1 MRGVE
6 FDPTII
12 ETNRKLDR
20 LGIKAGLFDLDDAL
34 IYTSE
39 IFRRFMAE
47 YADMVAA
54 LSGTKRNLFAER
66 LATIND
72 EEYVKGKVNPRR
84 WDKVLDRLA
93 GEFPGAAEA
102 IWECRPIL
110 FEIYSTVPR
119 LRAGAKSILGG
130 LRAGGKKIGIVTH
143 SGEEWA
149 GWKLNVTG
157 LIEYVDAVV
166 VADQD
171 GNKTSEHWGRC
182 ANMLEVTGRECF
194 VFGDNLNG
202 DTIAG
207 MAIGAK
213 GMWMPSPWLV
223 YREGVVPEEVVQIG
237 ELHEFWGLSVK
248 IGC

>member
-1 MRGVE
+1 MRGIE

-12 ETNRKLDR
+12 RTNEQLDR

-39 IFRRFMAE
+39 IFRFCMAE

-54 LSGTKRNLFAER
+54 LGGVDRNSFAER
-66 LATIND
+66 LAMID
-72 EEYVKGKVNPRR
+72 GEEYVNGKVNPRR

-93 GEFPGAAEA
+93 GEFPEAAEA
-102 IWECRPIL
+102 IRGCRPIL
-110 FEIYSTVPR
+110 FKIYSTVPR

-130 LRAGGKKIGIVTH
+130 LRAGGKRIGIVTH

-149 GWKLNVTG
+149 DWKLKMTG

-166 VADQD
+166 VADMN
-171 GNKTSEHWGRC
+171 GNKTSEHWSQC
-182 ANMLEVTGRECF
+182 ANLLEVTGRECF
-194 VFGDNLNG
+194 VFGDNLKG

-207 MAIGAK
+207 MAIGAR
-213 GMWMPSPWLV
+213 GMWMPSPWSV
-223 YREGVVPEEVVQIG
+223 YREGVVPEEVVQI
-237 ELHEFWGLSVK
+237 EQLDEFWEGISRLK
-248 IGC
+248 